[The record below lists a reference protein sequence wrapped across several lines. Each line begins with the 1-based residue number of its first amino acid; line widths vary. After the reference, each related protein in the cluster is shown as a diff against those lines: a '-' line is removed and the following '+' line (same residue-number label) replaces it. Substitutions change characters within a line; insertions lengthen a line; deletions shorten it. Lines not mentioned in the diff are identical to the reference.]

1 MIMQKKMRTSKMNL
15 ETQIAKI
22 IEANGAALYDTEI
35 VTEFEETIFRI
46 LITKAGGVSL
56 DLCATISHELSPFL
70 DVHPPMSQAYRLEVS
85 SPGIERKLTK
95 PVHFKNAVGEKVKL
109 KLVGATQVKGV
120 LKSADNDGIVVE
132 TEQGDENFDYGTL
145 KTAKTYFEWN

>member
-1 MIMQKKMRTSKMNL
+1 MNL

-35 VTEFEETIFRI
+35 VTEFEETIFRV
-46 LITKAGGVSL
+46 LVTKVGGVSL
-56 DLCATISHELSPFL
+56 DLCAKISHELSPFL
-70 DVHPPMSQAYRLEVS
+70 DVHPPMSQRYRLEIS

-95 PVHFKNAVGEKVKL
+95 PVHFKNAIGEKVKL
-109 KLVGATQVKGV
+109 KITGGDKLKGV

-132 TEQGDENFDYGTL
+132 TKQGDERFKYGEL
-145 KTAKTYFEWN
+145 STAKTYFDWN

>member
-1 MIMQKKMRTSKMNL
+1 MIKMNL

-35 VTEFEETIFRI
+35 VTEFDETIYRV
-46 LITKAGGVSL
+46 LITKTGGVNL

-70 DVHPPMSQAYRLEVS
+70 DVHPPMSQAYRLEIS

-95 PVHFKNAVGEKVKL
+95 PVHFQNAIGEKVKL
-109 KLVGATQVKGV
+109 KIVGGDKLKGT
-120 LKSADNDGIVVE
+120 LISADNDGIVVE
-132 TEQGDENFDYGTL
+132 TNQGEEKFPYCELNTC
-145 KTAKTYFEWN
+145 KTYFDWN

>member
-1 MIMQKKMRTSKMNL
+1 MNL

-22 IEANGAALYDTEI
+22 IEANGASLYDTEI

-46 LITKAGGVSL
+46 LVTKVGGVSL

-95 PVHFKNAVGEKVKL
+95 PAHFKNAIGEKVKL
-109 KLVGATQVKGV
+109 KLTGGEQLKGL

-132 TEQGDENFDYGTL
+132 TEQGDESFVYGAV
-145 KTAKTYFEWN
+145 KTAKTYFEW

>member
-1 MIMQKKMRTSKMNL
+1 MNL

-22 IEANGAALYDTEI
+22 IEANDAALYDIEI

-46 LITKAGGVSL
+46 LVTKVGGVSL

-70 DVHPPMSQAYRLEVS
+70 DVHPPMSQQYRLEVS

-95 PVHFKNAVGEKVKL
+95 PVHFKNAIGEKVKL
-109 KLVGATQVKGV
+109 KITDGDNLKGV

-132 TEQGDENFDYGTL
+132 TKQGDESFEYGAL
-145 KTAKTYFEWN
+145 GTAKTYFEWN